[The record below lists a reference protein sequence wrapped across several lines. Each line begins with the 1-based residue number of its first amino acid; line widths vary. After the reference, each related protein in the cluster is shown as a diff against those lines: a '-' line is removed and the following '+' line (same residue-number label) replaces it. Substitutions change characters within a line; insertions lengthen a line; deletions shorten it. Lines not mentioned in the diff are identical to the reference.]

1 MNSNQPKSQQPVGG
15 GADAPQVCKK
25 TARTLGATPRNQSR
39 NAVVA
44 AMLSAVAFVLMFIQF
59 PIPMLIP
66 AFVQMDVSD
75 LPALIGSFALGPVY
89 GIVISLLKNILHI
102 VIKGSTTAG
111 VGEVSNFLLGSAF
124 SFTAGAIYHRNKTRT
139 GAVLGSII
147 GAVVMG
153 LISVPINFFI
163 TYPTYEIAYGMP
175 MELILS
181 MYQAILPSVET
192 LLECLIIFNLPFTI
206 AKGLLCVALCSA
218 IYKPLSPILHGK
230 R

>member
-1 MNSNQPKSQQPVGG
+1 MKN
-15 GADAPQVCKK
+15 
-25 TARTLGATPRNQSR
+25 RNHSR

-66 AFVQMDVSD
+66 AFVQMDISD
-75 LPALIGSFALGPVY
+75 LPALIGAFALSPVY
-89 GIVISLLKNILHI
+89 GIVICLLKNILHI

-111 VGEVSNFLLGSAF
+111 VGEICNFLLGATF
-124 SFTAGAIYHRNKTRT
+124 TFTAGFIYHRNKSRKGAIIGSVV
-139 GAVLGSII
+139 GAVL
-147 GAVVMG
+147 MG
-153 LISVPINFFI
+153 LLSVPINFYI

-175 MELILS
+175 MEVILS

-192 LLECLIIFNLPFTI
+192 LLECLVIFNLPFTI
-206 AKGLLCVALCSA
+206 FKGLCSVVLCYLV
-218 IYKPLSPILHGK
+218 YKPLSPLLHGK